1 MSRHRF
7 RCSTVRPL
15 SDLQRA
21 EKTCCGR
28 GRTGEDVEPPNK
40 FTELRARRRCERSPA
55 SPGRASRPSRRFG
68 SQPLGHK
75 HSSLAQGKTLGQRQP
90 EIEDDHIAN
99 VVFVDITA
107 SRQPRRPMTTIAND
121 APARMTSR
129 LRAPQHE
136 AILQP
141 PWSERVPCRSK
152 EQQTPL
158 HRYRY
163 RAVTTSCRRCGLL
176 KGKAVKRLRHR

>member
-1 MSRHRF
+1 MQRKRVAGEAAQ
-7 RCSTVRPL
+7 VRTSNRPT
-15 SDLQRA
+15 SSQNSKKTR
-21 EKTCCGR
+21 EKA
-28 GRTGEDVEPPNK
+28 GEPGKGKPP
-40 FTELRARRRCERSPA
+40 FS
-55 SPGRASRPSRRFG
+55 S
-68 SQPLGHK
+68 LGHK

-90 EIEDDHIAN
+90 EIEHDHIAN
-99 VVFVDITA
+99 VVFVNITA
-107 SRQPRRPMTTIAND
+107 SRQPRPMTTIAND

-141 PWSERVPCRSK
+141 PRSERVPCRSK

-163 RAVTTSCRRCGLL
+163 RAVTISCRRCGLL
-176 KGKAVKRLRHR
+176 KGKAVKRLRHL